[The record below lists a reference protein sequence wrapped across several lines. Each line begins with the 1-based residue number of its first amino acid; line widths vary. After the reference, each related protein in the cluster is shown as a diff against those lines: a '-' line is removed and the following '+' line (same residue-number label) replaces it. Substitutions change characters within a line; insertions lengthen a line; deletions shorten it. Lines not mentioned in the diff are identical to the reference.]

1 MITWEPINKKIDGIY
16 LDSNNMIVPRHNYLT
31 GSKNYALATLE
42 QLIGHLSRK
51 NINDNMVRFLST
63 SLLEL
68 TEKGESRYYEVIKE
82 VFDMIG
88 SYEEKS
94 DDVIEKV
101 KVKFSKNTL
110 TLPEN
115 VVLNEISSMNYN
127 EYLFKSDYE
136 KCDYAAMKTL
146 SMLAYEIILQGLQ
159 KYIDSVE
166 IFVATNGDISSW
178 EYSYSDDQS
187 EHIWFKWTSLD
198 KIDYYYYSI
207 YEVHC
212 CGLKEDSMLDLASAD
227 AVEEQFTTGHNRI
240 LSYNMLAKQY
250 CGVIEQEI
258 NEIIQ
263 LVDSRNKPTKH
274 LMWYE
279 MMMYVRKHNIELI
292 SGLFT
297 LNEMLQNLYETRN
310 LSSHG
315 EKISKENYDKIKY
328 YKGHQ
333 LFELLS
339 WTKLELKG
347 EIIEPSV
354 DSISALI

>member
-82 VFDMIG
+82 VFDMTG

-94 DDVIEKV
+94 DDVIEQV

-146 SMLAYEIILQGLQ
+146 SMLAYQIILQGLQ

-166 IFVATNGDISSW
+166 IFVATNGEISSW
-178 EYSYSDDQS
+178 EYSYSDEQS

-198 KIDYYYYSI
+198 KIDYYYSI

-263 LVDSRNKPTKH
+263 LVDSRNKPRKH

-297 LNEMLQNLYETRN
+297 LNEMLENLYETRN

-354 DSISALI
+354 DSMSDLI